1 MTIDNRVSGYTEDE
15 MSAMYD
21 EYMSTPAPPQNMSC
35 AIAARMEEE
44 GYSEWLVPGVL
55 SSELTQVYGQRE
67 VGKSSYVRE
76 IIAPLSLGKPVFGI
90 EPSTG
95 DRPLN
100 VLIIGTDPGAEEEY
114 QRNLERIGHDASRV
128 GIVYAGSGEIPQD
141 AYDRAEFGSIDLVVI
156 DNLAGL
162 APGKELNDSA
172 TAGLVFLKYEPF
184 IRAGVPVL
192 IVAHRGKGSGDT
204 SAGSHQHEAK
214 PRFRSSV
221 SFDKSS
227 RVLTVKGRG
236 NLGES
241 RIRFTADERFNL
253 TLLDKDVP
261 QAEETVKKDR
271 SRSPE
276 VLDAVDEVWQLAAES
291 KGTSLRQVAAEVA
304 ERTGTSESTAYRRI
318 KTGLD
323 SGHLIKQEGQ
333 VPLLSLA

>member
-1 MTIDNRVSGYTEDE
+1 MADNNNRASGYTDE
-15 MSAMYD
+15 EMDSMFE
-21 EYMSTPAPPQNMSC
+21 EYMSTPAPPQNMSY

-44 GYSEWLVPGVL
+44 GYSEWLIPGVL

-114 QRNLERIGHDASRV
+114 QHNLERIGHDASRV

-141 AYDRAEFGSIDLVVI
+141 AYDRAEFGSVDLVVI

-227 RVLTVKGRG
+227 RVLTVKGQG

-261 QAEETVKKDR
+261 QAEETVKKGR

-276 VLDAVDEVWQLAAES
+276 VLDAVDRVWRLATESRQPSQNKIAEEIAPLV
-291 KGTSLRQVAAEVA
+291 GL
-304 ERTGTSESTAYRRI
+304 GESTVKRKIKAGVPKHLTVHDTVPIYRW
-318 KTGLD
+318 
-323 SGHLIKQEGQ
+323 
-333 VPLLSLA
+333 AA